1 MRTRRKSAKSGCGTG
16 DLDGNGFGTGNGEWI
31 GGAKR
36 GWGSGDVVLKT
47 LFVNSE
53 RNWEQKIEMKAQKGI
68 VLGVLKRYVLK
79 NWFVNWDRN
88 GTDSELGKGN
98 RKGIAKKE
106 WFWEF

>member
-53 RNWEQKIEMKAQKGI
+53 RNWE
-68 VLGVLKRYVLK
+68 
-79 NWFVNWDRN
+79 
-88 GTDSELGKGN
+88 
-98 RKGIAKKE
+98 
-106 WFWEF
+106 